1 MITEKHKG
9 LFAAMSAN
17 VIFGLNIPVTKSLV
31 AHWMTPLSYTMT
43 RMFFGTVVFWCIGSF
58 IKREKVAGRDLL
70 IIMIGGLIGYLGTQF
85 LFSKSLEYTTPVIFA
100 LLMALTPVAALLL
113 SAVFLKEVVSKRK
126 ITGLVLSISGAFLIV
141 LESGNGSTGSN
152 NFLGIVLVLLCVFS
166 YAGYL
171 VITRNVA
178 TRYSPVTVAKWMF
191 LVSAVALL
199 PLSSSE
205 LFNQKIYSHES
216 TAQALSLL
224 SFALF
229 FSTTLAFFLMP
240 LALKKLEA
248 STVSIFMNCQPIVAS
263 VVAIR
268 VGQDTMT
275 WTKGLAALLVL
286 TGVYRVSVN
295 RTKNITPEM
304 PVNAPTIKVHSF
316 EPLVTRIK
324 RLDTFL
330 AKSRR

>member
-1 MITEKHKG
+1 MPEISNKQDDMITEKHKG

-31 AHWMTPLSYTMT
+31 AHWMTPLGYTMT
-43 RMFFGTVVFWCIGSF
+43 RMFFGTVVFWFIGSF
-58 IKREKVAGRDLL
+58 FKKEKVAGKDLL

-100 LLMALTPVAALLL
+100 LLIALTPVAALLL

-126 ITGLVLSISGAFLIV
+126 ITGLVLSISGAFLII
-141 LESGNGSTGSN
+141 LESRNGSMSSN
-152 NFLGIVLVLLCVFS
+152 NLLGIVLVLLCVFF

-171 VITRNVA
+171 VITRNVS
-178 TRYSPVTVAKWMF
+178 TKYSSVTVAKWMF
-191 LVSAVALL
+191 LFSALALL
-199 PLSSSE
+199 PLDSSE
-205 LFNQKIYSHES
+205 IFNQRIYSPES
-216 TAQALSLL
+216 TVHALSLL
-224 SFALF
+224 SFALL

-240 LALKKLEA
+240 FALQKLEA

-263 VVAIR
+263 IVAIG

-275 WTKGLAALLVL
+275 WTKSIAAILVL

-295 RTKNITPEM
+295 RTKNIQPKM
-304 PVNAPTIKVHSF
+304 HVNAQTIKVHSCNQ
-316 EPLVTRIK
+316 V
-324 RLDTFL
+324 
-330 AKSRR
+330 